1 MPGNGGNMEKQRNL
15 LKIENAFCM
24 RCKHQGC
31 LMFGRGGCPAL
42 ISFSESKENQNTE
55 VKQNEKG

>member
-1 MPGNGGNMEKQRNL
+1 MEKQRKL
-15 LKIENAFCM
+15 LKLESTLCM
-24 RCKHQGC
+24 RCKYQNC
-31 LMFGRGGCPAL
+31 LMFGSGGCPAL